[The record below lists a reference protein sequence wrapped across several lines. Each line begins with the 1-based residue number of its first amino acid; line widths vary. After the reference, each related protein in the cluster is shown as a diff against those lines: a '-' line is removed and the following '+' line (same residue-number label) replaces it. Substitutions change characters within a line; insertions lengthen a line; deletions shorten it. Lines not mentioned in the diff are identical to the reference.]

1 MIRVFVVDD
10 EKLVRRGI
18 IGLIDWEKYGMEV
31 VGDSG
36 NSQETLEFL
45 KREEVDLL
53 FSDLEMPGL
62 SGVPFLQEV
71 KKVRPEI
78 QIVVLTMH
86 QEFELIQQSLR
97 VGILDY
103 ITKAQIEGENVDAFM
118 ESIRERYRETVRY
131 TQLSE
136 RRVGPEEISIWEAPD
151 KKQGKAFA
159 GLLKKAGVGFEK
171 LDDRHLLLQEGVQ
184 TDEFLKAPEAEQSSL
199 ICLTEVKGIAYSQLE
214 DLLKGTVKEK
224 LFQDREPGR
233 MVYEYRYPELV
244 NTQPGESRKTV
255 LELSMKMEFMLVQKV
270 YEETL
275 EIIRHAALNNEERVA
290 AFYHF
295 NLHWCEFSGK
305 DFSRYFEEVG
315 SFRWWYEWKGWFD
328 EIRKKV
334 LERVGEDREELESIQ
349 AIHQAMNYIREHMD
363 REITLEEL
371 LRLTGMSKSYFSRN
385 FKDVTGKTFVTY
397 LNDMRIETAK
407 KYLTETKQ
415 PIYWIASQVG
425 YVDEHYFRRVFRER
439 TGVTQN
445 SFVKNA
451 KKAENLHR
459 KLVKQDN
466 GIQKRGQSYLQNK
479 QNMILP
485 FLDTNDSGF
494 EAERNL

>member
-136 RRVGPEEISIWEAPD
+136 RRVGPEEIFIWEEPD

-159 GLLKKAGVGFEK
+159 GLLKKAGVSFEK
-171 LDDRHLLLQEGVQ
+171 LDDRHLLLQEGIQ

-407 KYLTETKQ
+407 RYLTETKQ

-439 TGVTQN
+439 TGVTP
-445 SFVKNA
+445 
-451 KKAENLHR
+451 
-459 KLVKQDN
+459 KQFRE
-466 GIQKRGQSYLQNK
+466 KC
-479 QNMILP
+479 
-485 FLDTNDSGF
+485 
-494 EAERNL
+494 

>member
-290 AFYHF
+290 VFYHF

-407 KYLTETKQ
+407 RYLTETKQ

-439 TGVTQN
+439 TGVTP
-445 SFVKNA
+445 
-451 KKAENLHR
+451 
-459 KLVKQDN
+459 KQFRE
-466 GIQKRGQSYLQNK
+466 KC
-479 QNMILP
+479 
-485 FLDTNDSGF
+485 
-494 EAERNL
+494 

>member
-275 EIIRHAALNNEERVA
+275 EIVRHAALNNEERVA

-407 KYLTETKQ
+407 RYLTETKQ

-445 SFVKNA
+445 SFVKSA
-451 KKAENLHR
+451 KKQKIYIEN
-459 KLVKQDN
+459 
-466 GIQKRGQSYLQNK
+466 
-479 QNMILP
+479 
-485 FLDTNDSGF
+485 
-494 EAERNL
+494 

>member
-159 GLLKKAGVGFEK
+159 GLLKKAGVSFEK

-305 DFSRYFEEVG
+305 DFSRYFEEVS

-439 TGVTQN
+439 TGVTP
-445 SFVKNA
+445 
-451 KKAENLHR
+451 
-459 KLVKQDN
+459 KQFRE
-466 GIQKRGQSYLQNK
+466 KC
-479 QNMILP
+479 
-485 FLDTNDSGF
+485 
-494 EAERNL
+494 

>member
-224 LFQDREPGR
+224 LFQGREPGR

-407 KYLTETKQ
+407 RYLTETKQ

-439 TGVTQN
+439 TGVTP
-445 SFVKNA
+445 
-451 KKAENLHR
+451 
-459 KLVKQDN
+459 KQFRE
-466 GIQKRGQSYLQNK
+466 KC
-479 QNMILP
+479 
-485 FLDTNDSGF
+485 
-494 EAERNL
+494 

>member
-97 VGILDY
+97 VGILNY

-214 DLLKGTVKEK
+214 DLLKGSVKEK

-275 EIIRHAALNNEERVA
+275 EIVRHAALNNEERVA

-334 LERVGEDREELESIQ
+334 LGRVGEDREELESIQ

-407 KYLTETKQ
+407 RYLTETKQ

-439 TGVTQN
+439 TGVTP
-445 SFVKNA
+445 
-451 KKAENLHR
+451 
-459 KLVKQDN
+459 KQFRE
-466 GIQKRGQSYLQNK
+466 KC
-479 QNMILP
+479 
-485 FLDTNDSGF
+485 
-494 EAERNL
+494 

>member
-159 GLLKKAGVGFEK
+159 GLLKKAGVSFEK
-171 LDDRHLLLQEGVQ
+171 LDDRYLLLQEEVQ

-244 NTQPGESRKTV
+244 NTQSGESRKTV

-439 TGVTQN
+439 TGVTP
-445 SFVKNA
+445 
-451 KKAENLHR
+451 
-459 KLVKQDN
+459 KQFRE
-466 GIQKRGQSYLQNK
+466 KC
-479 QNMILP
+479 
-485 FLDTNDSGF
+485 
-494 EAERNL
+494 

>member
-159 GLLKKAGVGFEK
+159 GLLKKAGVSFEK

-315 SFRWWYEWKGWFD
+315 SVRWWYEWKGWFD

-439 TGVTQN
+439 TGVTP
-445 SFVKNA
+445 
-451 KKAENLHR
+451 
-459 KLVKQDN
+459 KQFRE
-466 GIQKRGQSYLQNK
+466 KY
-479 QNMILP
+479 
-485 FLDTNDSGF
+485 
-494 EAERNL
+494 

>member
-305 DFSRYFEEVG
+305 DFSRYFGEVG

-407 KYLTETKQ
+407 RYLTETKQ

-439 TGVTQN
+439 TGVTP
-445 SFVKNA
+445 
-451 KKAENLHR
+451 
-459 KLVKQDN
+459 KQFRE
-466 GIQKRGQSYLQNK
+466 KC
-479 QNMILP
+479 
-485 FLDTNDSGF
+485 
-494 EAERNL
+494 